1 MADLFA
7 ANAGL
12 SSRFPHKFAFAD
24 YSAPQLAQIARLM
37 IARTGNPNP
46 DPDPDP
52 DPNPN
57 PDPDPDPDPDPN
69 PNPNPGFALSAT
81 DADAEQ
87 ALERLV
93 APIVLEEP
101 CGNARSVENRVAAA
115 IAAQSTRL
123 RAWGAVADGAH
134 LFELTAEDCAA
145 AAAEARRAA
154 EALWQPSGEA
164 SERQGRARG

>member
-24 YSAPQLAQIARLM
+24 YSAPQLAQIARIMLT
-37 IARTGNPNP
+37 RT
-46 DPDPDP
+46 
-52 DPNPN
+52 
-57 PDPDPDPDPDPN
+57 
-69 PNPNPGFALSAT
+69 GFALSGA

-93 APIVLEEP
+93 APIVLERP

-123 RAWGAVADGAH
+123 RACGAAPDGEQ
-134 LFELTAEDCAA
+134 LFELTGADCAA
-145 AAAEARRAA
+145 AAAEAHRAA
-154 EALWQPSGEA
+154 EALGSRGGEA
-164 SERQGRARG
+164 PERQGRARG

>member
-37 IARTGNPNP
+37 IKRT
-46 DPDPDP
+46 
-52 DPNPN
+52 
-57 PDPDPDPDPDPN
+57 
-69 PNPNPGFALSAT
+69 GFALSHA

-123 RAWGAVADGAH
+123 RACGTVPDGAQ
-134 LFELTAEDCAA
+134 LFELTAADCAA
-145 AAAEARRAA
+145 AAAEAQRAA
-154 EALWQPSGEA
+154 EALRQPSGEA
-164 SERQGRARG
+164 AERHGRARG